1 MASRI
6 AILHASFDILGGA
19 EYVAVVLANQLK
31 HRGFDVVIHTATD
44 IDREKIRRLFG
55 LSLNG
60 IRVIVSNSSLRN
72 KLRHKLGG
80 RFVRLRKLILYKR
93 FFKEFYESL
102 GDKYDVTIDTQSNF
116 AIYTDISYIHYP
128 ALLYFQFPLNGSK
141 KIMKPYDWLVKHYY
155 KKYFLKP
162 LSSYILTNSTWTAK
176 KVYEV
181 YRVIPHVVYPPVALN
196 GLETVYSKENI
207 VVTVSRFT
215 PEKNMELIPLIAR
228 TLPEYDFFIVGSTS
242 PFSEPVIDR
251 IYEVVRKND
260 VDNVFI
266 YTDLPRES
274 LVELLSRAKYY
285 LHPPFPEHFGIS
297 IVEAMRMKC
306 IPIVYRDGG
315 AWHDIVSHID
325 TRLGYSSVNEVREI
339 VKWAEK
345 HHMTLSWRAYEISKL
360 FTPRRFEQEIMKHIE
375 YVLRV
380 KSL

>member
-1 MASRI
+1 MI
-6 AILHASFDILGGA
+6 
-19 EYVAVVLANQLK
+19 
-31 HRGFDVVIHTATD
+31 
-44 IDREKIRRLFG
+44 
-55 LSLNG
+55 
-60 IRVIVSNSSLRN
+60 
-72 KLRHKLGG
+72 
-80 RFVRLRKLILYKR
+80 YKK
-93 FFKEFYESL
+93 FFREFYEEL
-102 GDKYDVTIDTQSNF
+102 RNRYDVTIDTQSNI
-116 AIYTDISYIHYP
+116 ATPVDIAYIHYP
-128 ALLYFQFPLNGSK
+128 AILDYKFPLNGSSRL
-141 KIMKPYDWLVKHYY
+141 MRLYDWIVKHYY
-155 KKYFLKP
+155 KKYFSRP
-162 LSSYILTNSTWTAK
+162 QSSYILTNSTWTAH
-176 KVYEV
+176 KVYEA

-228 TLPEYDFFIVGSTS
+228 TLPEYDFFIVGSIS

-251 IYEVVRKND
+251 IYEAVRKND

-274 LVELLSRAKYY
+274 LVELLARAKYY

-297 IVEAMRMKC
+297 VVEAMRMKC

-375 YVLRV
+375 YVLKV
-380 KSL
+380 KNL